1 MTHPYSVA
9 TLAARWGCSDD
20 VVRRLIAEGHLQ
32 SFRVGDLIRVRAAE
46 VERYECNGSALQD
59 TGAATPL
66 STTTKTDDTAVRSTR
81 ETWRQRTQKPA
92 TSSGQ

>member
-1 MTHPYSVA
+1 MNPYSVA
-9 TLAARWGCSDD
+9 KLAARWGCSDD
-20 VVRRLIAEGHLQ
+20 VVRRLISEGHLQ

-59 TGAATPL
+59 TGAAT
-66 STTTKTDDTAVRSTR
+66 SSNTTTKTDDTAARLTR
-81 ETWRQRTQKPA
+81 ETWRQRTLKQA